1 MVSER
6 SVCSLSLCVPEC
18 RKLLKRER
26 KTMLLA
32 SSWITDALMIV
43 VAVIAGG
50 VFGVILK
57 KFLKK

>member
-1 MVSER
+1 MPEAVKER
-6 SVCSLSLCVPEC
+6 E
-18 RKLLKRER
+18 ED
-26 KTMLLA
+26 MLLA

>member
-1 MVSER
+1 
-6 SVCSLSLCVPEC
+6 
-18 RKLLKRER
+18 
-26 KTMLLA
+26 MLLA